1 MELTEG
7 TTSSWASVVKD
18 GRFQSLAANNPIP
31 RPAPG
36 AQNRPATTRGSD
48 NNVGSEGKTI
58 DLATTRRSIAHE
70 KERIRVII
78 SKSNRAAKV
87 AATAPRTGKKGRR
100 GTSSGTTGISP
111 STRAKDKLGVL
122 SSTACPRGQGAILT
136 QVLRGPPPLVDGNED
151 RSRVISIAAGLNLSH
166 SSLCLLNQG
175 IWLDDEIIHFLLR
188 AVIEVGCPTSRF
200 ISPHFWTSLL
210 ITDDGY
216 CYDNVRAWGQGV
228 PGGLLNAE
236 NVFFPL
242 NIDNTHWLFL
252 RLRPAIQSIELWD
265 SMGYRSSNGVYLQH
279 LLRYLY
285 DEYASGE
292 MDPTAFGT
300 WAHDWTTED
309 RSRDSP
315 RQENSY
321 DCGVFSLLTIAL
333 LAQGVRVTSSTY
345 SQLDVYRSSTRR
357 RLAFLA
363 LFAGRQSDAPHAG
376 RITPFVRRRRPPTAP
391 RPTKHFSHKH
401 DRLIPSKVRVTKHK
415 LKHQYCQKHQS
426 RLLNIKRTPKS
437 IADPTP
443 SIIAWKKLM
452 STPKRKA
459 ARPPSRPRKR
469 ACHFVSPPGTN
480 HM

>member
-1 MELTEG
+1 M
-7 TTSSWASVVKD
+7 
-18 GRFQSLAANNPIP
+18 
-31 RPAPG
+31 
-36 AQNRPATTRGSD
+36 
-48 NNVGSEGKTI
+48 
-58 DLATTRRSIAHE
+58 
-70 KERIRVII
+70 II

-87 AATAPRTGKKGRR
+87 AATAQLTGQKGRR

-111 STRAKDKLGVL
+111 STHAKDKLGVL
-122 SSTACPRGQGAILT
+122 SSTACPRGQGAFLT
-136 QVLRGPPPLVDGNED
+136 QVLRGPPLLVDGSED
-151 RSRVISIAAGLNLSH
+151 RSRIISIAEGRNLSH

-188 AVIEVGCPTSRF
+188 AVIGVGCPTSRF
-200 ISPHFWTSLL
+200 IDSHFWTRLL
-210 ITDDGY
+210 IADNGY
-216 CYDNVRAWGQGV
+216 CYDNVRAWGQGIS
-228 PGGLLNAE
+228 GGLLNAE

-252 RLRPAIQSIELWD
+252 RLRPAIRSVELWD
-265 SMGYRSSNGVYLQH
+265 SMGYRSSNSVYLQH

-285 DEYASGE
+285 DEYASSE
-292 MDPTAFGT
+292 VDPTDFGT
-300 WAHDWTTED
+300 WAHGWTTED

-345 SQLDVYRSSTRR
+345 SQLDIYRSSTRR

-363 LFAGRQSDAPHAG
+363 LSAGRQSDVPHAG
-376 RITPFVRRRRPPTAP
+376 TITQFVRRRRPPTAT
-391 RPTKHFSHKH
+391 RPTKHFSSKS
-401 DRLIPSKVRVTKHK
+401 DRLIPSKVKVTKHR
-415 LKHQYCQKHQS
+415 LKHKFCPKHQS

-437 IADPTP
+437 VAETPTP
-443 SIIAWKKLM
+443 SIIAWMKTM

-469 ACHFVSPPGTN
+469 ACHSVSPPGTN